1 MYTHACIHVL
11 GLSVGRTLQVPLP
24 AAGDW
29 VFFGVQAEH
38 VLAAH
43 EVRPHL
49 VHSLLFLDKCLR
61 ESRQNYWNLM
71 LHTRKV
77 YLIVYVGFT
86 GVLRAL
92 HIT

>member
-1 MYTHACIHVL
+1 MHTCPCTL
-11 GLSVGRTLQVPLP
+11 GWQDSSGT
-24 AAGDW
+24 AASGW
-29 VFFGVQAEH
+29 RLGFFGVQAEH
-38 VLAAH
+38 ALAAH

-61 ESRQNYWNLM
+61 ENRQNYWNLM
-71 LHTRKV
+71 LHTRNV